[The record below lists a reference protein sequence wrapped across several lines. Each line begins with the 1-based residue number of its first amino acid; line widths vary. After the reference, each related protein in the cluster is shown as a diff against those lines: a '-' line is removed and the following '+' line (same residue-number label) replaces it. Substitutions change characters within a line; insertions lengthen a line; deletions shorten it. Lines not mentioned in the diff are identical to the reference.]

1 MAQITSNTFT
11 ININRET
18 TSTTKTITSNTFTI
32 NINRETNTEEA
43 LTTKVIIY
51 KGVNEL
57 TAVNH
62 IPSVG
67 EYQVTITGTK
77 NCTAKLKLDNKT
89 IRLLSVSSSA
99 GQINIAINVENVKT
113 YNKTISVASIISNEI
128 VHESIVKQS
137 QLEQNLDGFKTTVS
151 ATYQTKDD
159 MKDYSTTSAMN
170 SAINQKAN
178 EITSTVSQTY
188 ATQST
193 TNNMLSQ
200 IQQNANSIS
209 TKVDVNGVISSI
221 NQSAETIS
229 INASKINLN
238 GYVSNDNA
246 NWSIDNEGNINA
258 ENLNIDGKLSVD
270 TITVNNIDS
279 PKYPGVVT
287 ENIKLFIGTSGNDNS
302 ELESWTT
309 FATFDALLDKI
320 PKNLNGHEI
329 HIEMSTD
336 ITENVEFKGFHG
348 GRIKV
353 LMKGHTLYGYVNSE
367 MCSARIA
374 FYSGY
379 IGDNTN
385 EDNGWGKIHPSKGYP
400 VGNYTTTVSCVDS
413 GSIALYNIDV
423 YGADNYLP
431 GSSNK
436 VGMAA
441 FMWASIYS
449 SGTSCYGCDIM
460 GRANVGG
467 RIHDVVSW
475 NTAAKYG
482 WYATSGGYITLAS
495 GDHTGGLTANYHE
508 TEGGKVIVA
517 NNTTMNNSSV
527 QKPTTTAPTTSTTK
541 TVTYKSNY
549 GDTYRSSVYNSWKKD
564 NTARQGDYGYGDCS
578 GLWFFGDQ
586 FSDLKG
592 KTINK
597 VTIKIT
603 RQSGGSYSGVGLVVR
618 THNYSARPNGAPT
631 LSSSSYGTLSIP
643 TGTSGTLTITN
654 SDVLNGIKNGTIKG
668 FGIRTT
674 YDKSHYAVC
683 SGSVTV
689 KITYTE

>member
-1 MAQITSNTFT
+1 MAQITSNTFAINVNRTT
-11 ININRET
+11 IP
-18 TSTTKTITSNTFTI
+18 
-32 NINRETNTEEA
+32 EEDLA
-43 LTTKVIIY
+43 TQVIIY

-57 TAVNH
+57 TPVNR
-62 IPSVG
+62 IPSAG
-67 EYQVTITGTK
+67 EYQVSITSTK

-89 IRLLSVSSSA
+89 IRLLSVSSSV

-113 YNKTISVASIISNEI
+113 YNKTITVASIISNEVMKETI
-128 VHESIVKQS
+128 TKQS

-151 ATYQTKDD
+151 
-159 MKDYSTTSAMN
+159 
-170 SAINQKAN
+170 
-178 EITSTVSQTY
+178 ETY
-188 ATQST
+188 ATQAT
-193 TNNMLSQ
+193 TNSMLSQ

-209 TKVDVNGVISSI
+209 TKVNVNGVISAI

-229 INASKINLN
+229 INANKINLN
-238 GYVSNDNA
+238 GYVSNDEA

-258 ENLNIDGKLSVD
+258 ENLNIDEKLSVD
-270 TITVNNIDS
+270 TIVVNNINS

-287 ENIKLFIGTSGNDNS
+287 ENIKLYIGTSGDDNS

-309 FATFDALLDKI
+309 FATFDALLDKL

-336 ITENVEFKGFHG
+336 ITENVQFKGFHG

-385 EDNGWGKIHPSKGYP
+385 ADNGWGKIHPSKGYP

-423 YGADNYLP
+423 YGADNYLT

-449 SGTSCYGCDIM
+449 NGTSCYGCDIM

-467 RIHDVVSW
+467 RIHDVLSW

-495 GDHTGGLTANYHE
+495 GNHTGGLTANYRE
-508 TEGGKVIVA
+508 ADGGKVIVT
-517 NNTTMNNSSV
+517 NDTTMDNSGV
-527 QKPTTTAPTTSTTK
+527 KKPTTTAPTTSTTK
-541 TVTYKSNY
+541 TVTYKSKY
-549 GDTYRSSVYNSWKKD
+549 GDTYRSSVYNNWKKD
-564 NTARQGDYGYGDCS
+564 NTVRQGDYGYGDCS

-603 RQSGGSYSGVGLVVR
+603 RQSGGSYSAVGLVVR
-618 THNYSARPNGAPT
+618 THNYSARPSGAPT
-631 LSSSSYGTLSIP
+631 LSSSSYGTLSLA
-643 TGTSGTLTITN
+643 TGATGTLTITN
-654 SDVLNGIKNGTIKG
+654 SAVLNGISNGTIKG
-668 FGIRTT
+668 FGIGTT

-689 KITYTE
+689 KITYQE

>member
-1 MAQITSNTFT
+1 MAEIFSNTFT
-11 ININRET
+11 TNIN
-18 TSTTKTITSNTFTI
+18 
-32 NINRETNTEEA
+32 
-43 LTTKVIIY
+43 KVIIAETSNNTQVIIM
-51 KGVNEL
+51 KNKVEL
-57 TAVNH
+57 TAVNSTPT
-62 IPSVG
+62 IG
-67 EYQVTITGTK
+67 QYRVTIVETK
-77 NCTAKLKLDNKT
+77 NCTARLENDYKT
-89 IRLLSVSSSA
+89 ITLLTATGNSGEIKLS
-99 GQINIAINVENVKT
+99 INIEGK
-113 YNKTISVASIISNEI
+113 KTITKIIPVASITS
-128 VHESIVKQS
+128 S
-137 QLEQNLDGFKTTVS
+137 
-151 ATYQTKDD
+151 
-159 MKDYSTTSAMN
+159 ST
-170 SAINQKAN
+170 
-178 EITSTVSQTY
+178 
-188 ATQST
+188 
-193 TNNMLSQ
+193 
-200 IQQNANSIS
+200 IS
-209 TKVDVNGVISSI
+209 THYSEQQQLANKFTWLVKSGTSSS
-221 NQSAETIS
+221 NMELTDELF
-229 INASKINLN
+229 NLVSKNITLTADRINLN
-238 GYVSNDNA
+238 GYVSNENT

-258 ENLNIDGKLSVD
+258 ENLNIDEKLSVD

-287 ENIKLFIGTSGNDNS
+287 ENLSLFVDTNGSDDS
-302 ELESWTT
+302 ELQSWAA
-309 FATFDALLDKI
+309 FQTFDGLLDKL
-320 PKNLNGHEI
+320 PKNLNGHEVR
-329 HIEMSTD
+329 IEMSTD

-413 GSIALYNIDV
+413 GSIALYNINV

-449 SGTSCYGCDIM
+449 NGTSCYGCDIM

-467 RIHDVVSW
+467 RIHDAESW

-495 GDHTGGLTANYHE
+495 GNHTGGKTGNYRE
-508 TEGGKVIVA
+508 IDGGKVIVA
-517 NNTTMNNSSV
+517 NNTTMNNSNV
-527 QKPTTTAPTTSTTK
+527 QNPTTTAPTTSTTK

-564 NTARQGDYGYGDCS
+564 NTVRQGDYGYGDSS

-603 RQSGGSYSGVGLVVR
+603 RQSGGSHSAVGLVVR
-618 THNYSARPNGAPT
+618 THNYSARPSGAPT
-631 LSSSSYGTLSIP
+631 LSSSSYGTLSLT
-643 TGTSGTLTITN
+643 TGDTGTLTITD
-654 SDVLNGIKNGTIKG
+654 SAVLNGIKNGTIKG
-668 FGIRTT
+668 FAIRTT
-674 YDKSHYAVC
+674 YDSAHYAVC